1 MVATALLT
9 TGASLVTLSIVP
21 YIKDIVRGKTKP
33 RVISWAIWT
42 LLLALTAVVS
52 WQEGQMAS
60 VVLSAASSVAC
71 FIVVLL
77 AIRHTTIEL
86 NRLEHFTLIGALVG
100 VGLWLMFDDPMLV
113 LMTTITIDAI
123 AYLPTFAN
131 GWNKPHHESLG
142 MFVISAI
149 GSGLVLIAAFL
160 AHASSQGLVYP
171 VYSVVFGSIMIGIL
185 LTRRPSV
192 IRICESIDQ

>member
-77 AIRHTTIEL
+77 AIRHSTIEL
-86 NRLEHFTLIGALVG
+86 NRLERFTLIGALVG
-100 VGLWLMFDDPMLV
+100 VGLWLMFDDPM
-113 LMTTITIDAI
+113 TIDAI

-192 IRICESIDQ
+192 IRTCESID

>member
-77 AIRHTTIEL
+77 AIPHTTIEL
-86 NRLEHFTLIGALVG
+86 NRLERFTLIGALVG

-192 IRICESIDQ
+192 IRTCESID